1 MMASVKPTAK
11 TDTPATLEELMAQI
25 EALRAEIA
33 SVASTAGDV
42 VVDGVQAAGRKLVRT
57 GRNTRAS
64 VVDAIAEHPLA
75 AVGIAAG
82 IGFVVGL
89 LVRR

>member
-11 TDTPATLEELMAQI
+11 TDTPATLEELTAQI
-25 EALRAEIA
+25 EALRAEIE
-33 SVASTAGDV
+33 SVASTVCDV

-57 GRNTRAS
+57 GRNTRTS
-64 VVDAIAEHPLA
+64 VVDAVAEHPLA
-75 AVGIAAG
+75 VAGIAVGIG
-82 IGFVVGL
+82 VVVGL